1 LRDRRPKAPR
11 PGLAL
16 GGGASRGWAH
26 LGVIRF
32 LSEQG
37 IEPSC
42 VAGTSI
48 GAVVG
53 ALLASGRL
61 EYALDEIMKA
71 DLIRVLSYVSPGLR
85 DGGLIDSWKI
95 HNLLRAWFG
104 HVDIADLRMP
114 FAAVATDLSSGDTV
128 VLDSGDLVSAL
139 MASISIPVV
148 FPPRFTQGRWLMD
161 GGLSDPVPVA
171 PTRGLGADFVIA
183 VSLNSRTRGL
193 PSTGSA
199 PDSTQPVEAESSR
212 PPSMHETLLA
222 TLMITERNLANSRLS
237 ENRPEVLIEPDLYMF
252 KGTEFHR
259 AAELS
264 EIGYEAAGNCSLL
277 LEPLRG

>member
-1 LRDRRPKAPR
+1 MRDRRAKTPR

-71 DLIRVLSYVSPGLR
+71 DLIRVLSYISPGLKG
-85 DGGLIDSWKI
+85 GGLIDSWKI

-104 HVDIADLRMP
+104 YLDIADLGIP

-148 FPPRFTQGRWLMD
+148 FPPRFAHGRWLTD
-161 GGLSDPVPVA
+161 GGLSDPVPVNPA
-171 PTRGLGADFVIA
+171 RMLGADFVVA

-193 PSTGSA
+193 PSTEQDM
-199 PDSTQPVEAESSR
+199 DSPHPVETATAK
-212 PPSMHETLLA
+212 PPSIHETLLA
-222 TLMITERNLANSRLS
+222 TLMITERNLAISRLS
-237 ENRPEVLIEPDLYMF
+237 KDRPEALVEPDLSMF
-252 KGTEFHR
+252 RGTEFHR
-259 AAELS
+259 AEELS
-264 EIGYEAAGNCSLL
+264 GIGYEAARDCSRS
-277 LEPLRG
+277 LEPLLG